1 MADVQ
6 AAIQAAAEEMVA
18 SGAETGLQIALR
30 RHGRVVADVVSGVAD
45 PETGAGVRPGTLFY
59 AASAAK
65 GVAASLAHVLAE
77 RGDLDY
83 DMRVAEVWPEF
94 GSRGKDRVTL
104 RHVLLHTAGLPGLPR
119 QATIEQLCD
128 WDHMC
133 AVLAAQEPWWEPG
146 TRFGYHA
153 LTFGFLLGETM
164 RRATGKTVTALL
176 REVLTGPL
184 GVQDE
189 VCFAVP
195 SPLLSQVARP
205 APPPPPPPTPPP
217 RAPPAP
223 GAPPPPRGRPPTR
236 NPRNRRRRAHRS
248 TGPRRP
254 RCATP
259 PASVAAPT
267 YSPPTSR
274 PSAR

>member
-6 AAIQAAAEEMVA
+6 AEIQAAAEEMVA
-18 SGAETGLQIALR
+18 SGAETGLQIAVR

-104 RHVLLHTAGLPGLPR
+104 RHVLLHTAGLPGLPSPT
-119 QATIEQLCD
+119 TIEQLCD

-164 RRATGKTVTALL
+164 RRATGKTVTTLL

-189 VCFAVP
+189 VLLRGPAPAAVP
-195 SPLLSQVARP
+195 GSAAARP
-205 APPPPPPPTPPP
+205 PGTPGTAAAGLTARPGHAA
-217 RAPPAP
+217 RAA
-223 GAPPPPRGRPPTR
+223 
-236 NPRNRRRRAHRS
+236 RRRQLRS
-248 TGPRRP
+248 PR
-254 RCATP
+254 
-259 PASVAAPT
+259 
-267 YSPPTSR
+267 
-274 PSAR
+274 